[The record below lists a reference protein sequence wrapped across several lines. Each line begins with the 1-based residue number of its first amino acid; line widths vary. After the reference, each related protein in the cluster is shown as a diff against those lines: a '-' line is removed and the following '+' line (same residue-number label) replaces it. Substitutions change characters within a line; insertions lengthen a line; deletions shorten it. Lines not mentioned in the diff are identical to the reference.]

1 MNLTPERRQRI
12 KDITNRR
19 QVGLTVILENVHDVH
34 NIGAVMRSCDAVG
47 IHEIFVLYTESHLDE
62 DRLTLGKRSSAGTRK
77 WIDVHFFRDR
87 DHCFET
93 VRRSYSSIQ
102 CAMLIP
108 ESQNLWNLDLS
119 ESIALLF
126 GNERDGVS
134 PESMALSDGSFYIPM
149 AGMVQS
155 LNISVACAVTLFEAF
170 RQRSEKGYYES
181 NNPAPLQFQEKLL
194 ESYLSRQDVSNYGK
208 DISAKEADSPTK

>member
-1 MNLTPERRQRI
+1 MNLTPERLQRI

-19 QVGLTVILENVHDVH
+19 QVGLTIILENVHDVH

-77 WIDVHFFRDR
+77 WIDVHLFRDR
-87 DHCFET
+87 NRCFEA
-93 VRRSYSSIQ
+93 VRRNYSSIQ

-108 ESQNLWNLDLS
+108 DSQNLWSLDLS
-119 ESIALLF
+119 ASTALLF

-134 PESMALSDGSFYIPM
+134 AESMALADGSFYIPM

-181 NNPAPLQFQEKLL
+181 NNPAPQQFQRDLL
-194 ESYLSRQDVSNYGK
+194 ESYISRQDVSNYGK
-208 DISAKEADSPTK
+208 DISTKEADSPTK